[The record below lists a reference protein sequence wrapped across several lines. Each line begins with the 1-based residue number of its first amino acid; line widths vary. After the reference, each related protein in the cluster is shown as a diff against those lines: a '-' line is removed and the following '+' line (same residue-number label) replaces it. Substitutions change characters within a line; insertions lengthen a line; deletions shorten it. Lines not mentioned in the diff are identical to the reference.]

1 MQLPDP
7 ELIQLIQR
15 HDGDAF
21 AHFFA
26 RHQPAVERHLG
37 QIVRDAVVAEDLVQ
51 EVFLRV
57 WMRAEQW
64 DGRGEVKAWL
74 YRIATNLALNHLRA
88 LRRRPQQ
95 PLEAPRRSVQ
105 KEDWLSEDEGF
116 APSWMIDAAAME
128 PPTRLAASEQRHL
141 IQRLVAELPTDKQE
155 VFRLVYEGEM
165 DVRSVAEQLSIPAG
179 TVKSRLHYSKKQLA
193 RRWRELED

>member
-1 MQLPDP
+1 MQPTDP
-7 ELIQLIQR
+7 ELLQLIQR

-26 RHQPAVERHLG
+26 RHQQAVERHLG
-37 QIVRDAVVAEDLVQ
+37 QIVRDAVMAEDLVQ
-51 EVFLRV
+51 EVFLLV

-95 PLEAPRRSVQ
+95 PLEAPPRSVQ
-105 KEDWLSEDEGF
+105 TDDWPSADENF
-116 APSWMIDAAAME
+116 APGWMIDAAALE
-128 PPTRLAASEQRHL
+128 PPTLMAASEQQRL
-141 IQRLVAELPTDKQE
+141 IQRLVAELPADKQE
-155 VFRLVYEGEM
+155 VFRMVYEGEM
-165 DVRSVAEQLSIPAG
+165 DLRSVADQLGIPAG

-193 RRWRELED
+193 RRWKEQGE